1 MAQGYGTHTPSWAL
15 THVCTP
21 PHLCA
26 RPDHRKAC
34 CSGSLVRP
42 CSVPSPP
49 PQKKL
54 RLVVRKERSPTCSED
69 HHSGGHWGPEKSE
82 EVCWAYQSGTGAK
95 RKKGGLQG
103 SPTSPLHQWCPTH
116 PWAEPRICKG
126 NGVLGTVAG
135 IPQEETRPS
144 GTDGASPR
152 PVTHTWKHHESP
164 SERTWGSTGR

>member
-1 MAQGYGTHTPSWAL
+1 MCSGSGDGPEAWHTYPLLGAHTCVHTP
-15 THVCTP
+15 TPVCTP
-21 PHLCA
+21 RSQKGMLLGKPGRALLCPLPH
-26 RPDHRKAC
+26 HRRTSGLWLGRSKAPPAL
-34 CSGSLVRP
+34 GTIILVGA
-42 CSVPSPP
+42 
-49 PQKKL
+49 
-54 RLVVRKERSPTCSED
+54 
-69 HHSGGHWGPEKSE
+69 GG
-82 EVCWAYQSGTGAK
+82 WAYQSGTGAK
-95 RKKGGLQG
+95 RKKGVLQG

-164 SERTWGSTGR
+164 SERTRGSTGT